1 MINIIIKVFIIYLI
15 TLISLFSA
23 EPWDQREIAEIEGF
37 TEIDEKFVISFKDAI
52 DGAPL
57 SDANVTIKKDSYKTD
72 NKGYIYIPTSKF
84 ANIDNDSY
92 PMEFKKPGY
101 ITTKIDLII
110 QLGSIWNKRF
120 VISRQMNIENIRIVL
135 QWGAKPRDLDLHLV
149 TKEFHVSYRN
159 LKNIPNKANLD
170 RDDKNGYGPETLTLN
185 RIEKGITYRIYV
197 HNFSGESSIRSDGV
211 VYVYA
216 NNKLEKLIYLPET
229 SQKYI
234 LVGELIGNKFNYPN
248 LILDSIMKEE

>member
-1 MINIIIKVFIIYLI
+1 MINLFLKITIIYLLSFVSI
-15 TLISLFSA
+15 FSG
-23 EPWDQREIAEIEGF
+23 EPWDPREIAEIEGF
-37 TEIDEKFVISFKDAI
+37 TEIDEKLVLSFKDSV

-72 NKGYIYIPTSKF
+72 NKGYIYIPVSKF
-84 ANIDNDSY
+84 ANIDNAII

-101 ITTKIDLII
+101 ITSKIDLII

-120 VISRQMNIENIRIVL
+120 VISRQLNIENIRIVL

-185 RIEKGITYRIYV
+185 RIEKGTTYRIYV
-197 HNFSGESSIRSDGV
+197 HNFSGESSIRSDGA
-211 VYVYA
+211 VYIYA

-234 LVGELIGNKFNYPN
+234 LVGELIDNKFTFPN
-248 LILDSIMKEE
+248 QGLDSILKEE